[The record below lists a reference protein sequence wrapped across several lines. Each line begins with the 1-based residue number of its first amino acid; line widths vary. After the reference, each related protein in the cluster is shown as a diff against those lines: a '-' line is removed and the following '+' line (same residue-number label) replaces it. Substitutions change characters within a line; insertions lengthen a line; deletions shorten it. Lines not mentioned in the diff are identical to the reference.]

1 MRPAPE
7 RSGLLRQR
15 IMESKIIAALDVPTA
30 ADAAQAVREIGDAVS
45 FYKVGLEL
53 FLAAGPQVL
62 EMLRGEGK
70 KIFLDLKFHDIPRT
84 VAHAVRSVLA
94 YGPDLLTIHAS
105 GSTAMVK
112 AAAEAVQEAGTQ
124 TKILAVTVLTSL
136 DQSDMTLLGV
146 TRSVEE
152 QVLALAQMAVGS
164 GAAGLVCSPLEAGKL
179 RAALGPA
186 PLLVTPGVRPAG
198 AGVGDQK
205 RVMTPA
211 EAIRAGAS
219 YLVIGRPILGAPDRR
234 AAAQAINEEMAAIGV

>member
-1 MRPAPE
+1 
-7 RSGLLRQR
+7 
-15 IMESKIIAALDVPTA
+15 MESKIIAALDVPTA

-112 AAAEAVQEAGTQ
+112 AAAEAVQEAGAQ

-136 DQSDMTLLGV
+136 DQGDMTLLGV

-152 QVLALAQMAVGS
+152 QVLALAQMAVGA
-164 GAAGLVCSPLEAGKL
+164 GAAGLVLLAGSSVRL
-179 RAALGPA
+179 RQHRSHQCKSGC
-186 PLLVTPGVRPAG
+186 
-198 AGVGDQK
+198 K
-205 RVMTPA
+205 
-211 EAIRAGAS
+211 
-219 YLVIGRPILGAPDRR
+219 ILGKCIQRDK
-234 AAAQAINEEMAAIGV
+234 